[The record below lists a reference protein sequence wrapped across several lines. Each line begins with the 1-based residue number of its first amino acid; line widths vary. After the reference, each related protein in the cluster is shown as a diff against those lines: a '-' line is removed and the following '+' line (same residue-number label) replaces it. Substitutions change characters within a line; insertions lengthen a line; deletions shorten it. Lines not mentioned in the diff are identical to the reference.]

1 MTQNITPQDLVGS
14 KAPDFSMP
22 ANAGKTIKLSNFL
35 GKKVVL
41 YFYPKDMTPGCT
53 TQAKDFTCLYDEFK
67 DLGVVVIGVSK
78 DSPER
83 HDKFIAK
90 YNMPYDLIS
99 DDEDASVCSAFGIWQ
114 LKKFI
119 GIEYMGIVRSTIII
133 DEKGIIEK
141 VYSPVKTKN
150 HAQIVLNDLK
160 A

>member
-1 MTQNITPQDLVGS
+1 MTQNITPQDLIGS

-22 ANAGKTIKLSNFL
+22 ANTGKKIKLSNFL
-35 GKKVVL
+35 GKKIVL

-53 TQAKDFTCLYDEFK
+53 IQAKDFTCLYSEFK
-67 DLGVVVIGVSK
+67 DLGVTIIGVSK

-90 YNMPYDLIS
+90 YNIPYDLIS
-99 DDEDASVCSAFGIWQ
+99 DDEDASVCSAYGIWQ
-114 LKKFI
+114 LKTFI
-119 GIEYMGIVRSTIII
+119 GKKYMGIVRSTIII
-133 DEKGIIEK
+133 NEKGIIEK

-150 HAQIVLNDLK
+150 HAQIVLDDLK